1 MNLPNKLTISR
12 IVMIPL
18 FVVAFYLTQ
27 IPANFYISAGI
38 FAIAAGTD
46 FLDGYIARKYN
57 LVTSFG
63 KFLDPIA
70 DKVLVST
77 ALIIMLV
84 PPMGIVIVP
93 WYASIMV
100 AVILARELIV
110 SGFRLVAAGKN
121 VVIAADK
128 SGKIKT
134 FLTDV
139 AIVVMLVGAQIT
151 PYKFDEI
158 NIIAT
163 VLLALSTL
171 LTITSGVECIVKN
184 ASVLS
189 DKTEE
194 TPKKEDCEREPIEKT
209 ELFKKAVQYSIENG
223 TVGLSFLQRRLSIG
237 YPKAGVIFDKMEEL
251 GYTEKVENQKTR
263 KVVITQEQFDEIFGQ
278 DN

>member
-27 IPANFYISAGI
+27 IPVNFYISAGI

-84 PPMGIVIVP
+84 PPMGVVIVP

-134 FLTDV
+134 FLTDI

-151 PYKFDEI
+151 PAKFDEV

-189 DKTEE
+189 DKN
-194 TPKKEDCEREPIEKT
+194 I
-209 ELFKKAVQYSIENG
+209 
-223 TVGLSFLQRRLSIG
+223 
-237 YPKAGVIFDKMEEL
+237 
-251 GYTEKVENQKTR
+251 
-263 KVVITQEQFDEIFGQ
+263 
-278 DN
+278 